1 MAIKINN
8 TTVIDDSRNIQNIGI
23 ITATTINATSFVGN
37 GSGLTGAGSTV
48 ADDTSTNSTFYPVL
62 TQTTTGTITSS
73 NVSTTK
79 LSFNPSTG
87 TLSATGVSATAERTT
102 WSQVGSG
109 LTFTTGIAT
118 NFTVSGV
125 GTITQL
131 VSTNV
136 NVSGVSSVGSGITL
150 TSTGDIRFAG
160 IITGRGSGLSGVTTT
175 LVASVGV
182 QSAGAIIGA
191 GITQLNFIGA
201 GNTFAVRGTT
211 VDISIAGGGGSLE
224 VRQAGSNVGYSVTV
238 LNFQTGSGISAAA
251 GIATVNSRFNRV
263 NYIFN

>member
-1 MAIKINN
+1 MAIKISG
-8 TTVIDDSRNIQNIGI
+8 TTVINDSRDIQNI
-23 ITATTINATSFVGN
+23 
-37 GSGLTGAGSTV
+37 
-48 ADDTSTNSTFYPVL
+48 
-62 TQTTTGTITSS
+62 
-73 NVSTTK
+73 
-79 LSFNPSTG
+79 
-87 TLSATGVSATAERTT
+87 
-102 WSQVGSG
+102 
-109 LTFTTGIAT
+109 
-118 NFTVSGV
+118 GV

-211 VDISIAGGGGSLE
+211 VDISIAGGGGGVSTTGITTSAFFSNPQYITTSYILNSPNTNYG
-224 VRQAGSNVGYSVTV
+224 VFGPIYVSVGSTITVGVGNT
-238 LNFQTGSGISAAA
+238 LAIL
-251 GIATVNSRFNRV
+251 
-263 NYIFN
+263 